1 MAIALQR
8 VDTHQLTMG
17 PLRQPL
23 ACLQTMRLLGTAAS
37 LQPKTGGGVCSAIAI
52 WNTGNK
58 SFRRKTMDVSTAVT
72 LLRMLF
78 LQLTSGGGG
87 ISQDE
92 IITEASALWRNV
104 P

>member
-1 MAIALQR
+1 MQR

-37 LQPKTGGGVCSAIAI
+37 LQPKTGG
-52 WNTGNK
+52 GNK